1 MRRHHYRDETN
12 RKPGDAIVCSNT
24 LYSLYIRQKKK
35 WVKVGE
41 FCPIH
46 GAMLDKN
53 KMEEIYKN
61 SLTVFENP
69 PSSTE

>member
-1 MRRHHYRDETN
+1 LRRHHHRDETDI
-12 RKPGDAIVCSNT
+12 KPEEAMVCSAM

-46 GAMLDKN
+46 GAMLDKK

-69 PSSTE
+69 PSTE